1 VTLSAIVNWTPVDQG
16 LPDDDTLVLVAL
28 DDTEVWPGWRDGD
41 IWRYL
46 DAVPITSAGVTH
58 WMHMPPA
65 PGGSS

>member
-1 VTLSAIVNWTPVDQG
+1 MTLSAIVNRTPVDQC
-16 LPDDDTLVLVAL
+16 LPDEDTLVLVAL

-46 DAVPITSAGVTH
+46 DAVPITDAHVTH

-65 PGGSS
+65 PGGAS